1 MTDFLTEADLAL
13 RLSVPEA
20 TVTAWRQRYAWPHV
34 KIGRQVRFSEADVR
48 AIEAMHHVAPERPA
62 GLPGQTQLSARRSA

>member
-1 MTDFLTEADLAL
+1 MSEFLTEGDLAL

-20 TVTAWRQRYAWPHV
+20 TVTAWRQRYGWPHI

-48 AIEAMHHVAPERPA
+48 AIEAQHHVKTERPA
-62 GLPGQTQLSARRSA
+62 GLPGQTSLSARRSA